1 MRKGHRC
8 GEVQKQTH
16 PLWCVVAASGPQ
28 ARREGEGHREGC
40 AKNLVRSPG
49 LCGCEWKNRVSKNSL
64 LPPASRAGAAES
76 GIRSSEFKWGEI
88 TGIPGL
94 HLRPFGTSWYRR
106 AMAGVGEERGD
117 EAGGGAGYENTR
129 KRESCQWE
137 NVFKV
142 KREEK

>member
-49 LCGCEWKNRVSKNSL
+49 LCGCEWKNSVEKFSPAPSFAGWGRRV
-64 LPPASRAGAAES
+64 RHT
-76 GIRSSEFKWGEI
+76 F
-88 TGIPGL
+88 
-94 HLRPFGTSWYRR
+94 F
-106 AMAGVGEERGD
+106 
-117 EAGGGAGYENTR
+117 
-129 KRESCQWE
+129 
-137 NVFKV
+137 
-142 KREEK
+142 

>member
-1 MRKGHRC
+1 MGVSGKIECRKILSCPQLRG
-8 GEVQKQTH
+8 
-16 PLWCVVAASGPQ
+16 LGPPSQ
-28 ARREGEGHREGC
+28 A
-40 AKNLVRSPG
+40 
-49 LCGCEWKNRVSKNSL
+49 
-64 LPPASRAGAAES
+64 
-76 GIRSSEFKWGEI
+76 IRSSEFKWGEI
-88 TGIPGL
+88 AGIPGL